1 MKATGGQFRPSNRAD
16 ALAHGTT
23 PISYAQLVLPPSWEF
38 ASQKCQKV
46 THYEKTNHIP
56 FQQHPV
62 SVYQPQALPQN
73 LLTTQDQALSI
84 LLSCGCLDCF
94 GDMV

>member
-1 MKATGGQFRPSNRAD
+1 MPGEVMKATGQFRASNTAD

-23 PISYAQLVLPPSWEF
+23 PISHAQLVLPPSREF

-46 THYEKTNHIP
+46 THCEQKPNPSP

-62 SVYQPQALPQN
+62 SMYEP
-73 LLTTQDQALSI
+73 
-84 LLSCGCLDCF
+84 
-94 GDMV
+94 